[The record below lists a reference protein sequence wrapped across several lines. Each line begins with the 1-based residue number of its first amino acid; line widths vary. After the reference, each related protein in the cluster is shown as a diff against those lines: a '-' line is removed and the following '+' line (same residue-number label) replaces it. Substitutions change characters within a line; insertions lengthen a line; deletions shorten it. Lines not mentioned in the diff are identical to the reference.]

1 MIEQWLSRRYDMER
15 VRDIAQR
22 LGIALVFAG
31 TVGLFVTAVGIWPP
45 LAIIVVGLV
54 LIDYGITKKA

>member
-1 MIEQWLSRRYDMER
+1 MIGQWLSQRYDMEQG
-15 VRDIAQR
+15 RDIAHR

-31 TVGLFVTAVGIWPP
+31 TVGLFLTAVGIWPP

-54 LIDYGITKKA
+54 LIYFRITRKA